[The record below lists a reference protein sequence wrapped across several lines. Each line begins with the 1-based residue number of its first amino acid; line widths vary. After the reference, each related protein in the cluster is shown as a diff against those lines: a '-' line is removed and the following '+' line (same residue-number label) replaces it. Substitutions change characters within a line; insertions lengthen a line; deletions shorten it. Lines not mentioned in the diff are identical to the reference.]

1 MKSLIFGSL
10 SMLMIAIASPLNA
23 NAATPINLV
32 NLARNGYF
40 QEQGIPSH
48 MAFKKAI
55 GRSPRFAIARG
66 QVKGKD
72 VVQAAIEANRI
83 SAELLNDS
91 NYVRSVDRQLDFLF
105 ES

>member
-1 MKSLIFGSL
+1 MTILL
-10 SMLMIAIASPLNA
+10 P
-23 NAATPINLV
+23 T
-32 NLARNGYF
+32 
-40 QEQGIPSH
+40 IPSH

-55 GRSPRFAIARG
+55 ARG
-66 QVKGKD
+66 QVKGED

-91 NYVRSVDRQLDFLF
+91 SYVRSVDRQLDFLF